1 LLNIIIVIKGG
12 ACPIQN
18 QAGQN
23 QNHRSNSI
31 QNEGMQKMKNNMA
44 NAVQNLNNTQGR
56 NTMLELNK
64 KDMGDGYH
72 SNKRQRQGDNP
83 DGNHG

>member
-1 LLNIIIVIKGG
+1 
-12 ACPIQN
+12 
-18 QAGQN
+18 
-23 QNHRSNSI
+23 
-31 QNEGMQKMKNNMA
+31 MQKMKNNMA

-64 KDMGDGYH
+64 KDQGDGYH
-72 SNKRQRQGDNP
+72 SNKRQRQGDNS